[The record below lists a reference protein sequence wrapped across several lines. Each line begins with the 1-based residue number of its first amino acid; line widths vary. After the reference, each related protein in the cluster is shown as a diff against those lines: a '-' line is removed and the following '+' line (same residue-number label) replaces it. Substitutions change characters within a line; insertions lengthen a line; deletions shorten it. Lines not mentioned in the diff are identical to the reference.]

1 MCISSSEPGMRI
13 GTDYQ
18 AVIPDLE
25 EGTLLHV
32 LMSYCTYVLYV
43 YKDTYTVCTIQLL
56 SNKYTCYT
64 YV

>member
-32 LMSYCTYVLYV
+32 LIHFCPTVRMYCTYV
-43 YKDTYTVCTIQLL
+43 YKDTYMYNSAI
-56 SNKYTCYT
+56 K
-64 YV
+64 